1 MRWTSL
7 ARLGR
12 GVRIGPLLAP
22 ITRRGGGGGRDFQF
36 FVPYIFLGVRGK
48 GGVPSLVVLLKT
60 SLATLLNNL
69 LEDVANTE
77 KGEYNLNTVN

>member
-1 MRWTSL
+1 LRWTSL

-22 ITRRGGGGGRDFQF
+22 I
-36 FVPYIFLGVRGK
+36 GVRGK
-48 GGVPSLVVLLKT
+48 GEVPSLVVLLKT

-77 KGEYNLNTVN
+77 KGEYNLKTVN